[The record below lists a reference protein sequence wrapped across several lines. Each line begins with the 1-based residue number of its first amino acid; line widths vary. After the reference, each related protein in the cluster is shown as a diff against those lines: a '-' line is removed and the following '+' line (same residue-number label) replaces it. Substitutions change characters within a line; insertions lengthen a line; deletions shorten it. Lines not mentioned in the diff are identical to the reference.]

1 MIFKLAIETLKEIF
15 IINNAGVGLFY
26 QNFETNRKD
35 DKDIVSAFLKI
46 FQDLSIEYLN
56 QSLQEFQVGTN
67 KMVFFSDEPVSF
79 VIKVNSTLP
88 SKKIEGRIKFLKDLF
103 VQTYTQQIERNETE
117 ISFFDDFEEEI
128 KKVFD
133 IKIKTKR
140 RSSELLQD
148 FFGISIKRANLK
160 KLIGSL

>member
-1 MIFKLAIETLKEIF
+1 MAIEVLKEIF

-26 QNFETNRKD
+26 QNFETNGKK
-35 DKDIVSAFLKI
+35 DKDIISAFLKI

-67 KMVFFSDEPVSF
+67 KVVFFSGEPVSF

-140 RSSELLQD
+140 KSSEHLQAL
-148 FFGISIKRANLK
+148 FGITIKKENLK
-160 KLIGSL
+160 RLIESL